1 MAPNASANV
10 IGCHRCLK
18 RMAQSRSNIGPWNGW
33 DVEVVVVVVVVVAF
47 VDDVGHLF
55 LVSLLLS

>member
-10 IGCHRCLK
+10 SGCRRCLK

-33 DVEVVVVVVVVVAF
+33 DVVVVEVVVAF

>member
-10 IGCHRCLK
+10 SGCRRCLK

-33 DVEVVVVVVVVVAF
+33 DVEVVAVVVVVAF
-47 VDDVGHLF
+47 VDNVGDLF
-55 LVSLLLS
+55 RVLLLLS